1 MAFGAGT
8 DRCRR
13 GRGDP
18 ESGSVQISPDQER
31 SRGRWATVST
41 IAVMSRL
48 AQPARAEELE
58 VLALEVGMVVA
69 LLCREQWLP
78 WQVVGQ
84 AVRFGELPLVRLP
97 LRRTG
102 VPWSTMQR
110 LFGTRETVLVV
121 PRHHSV
127 CVRCGALGPCADEL
141 VERELRARVEAGEL
155 ARAPG
160 LGWEAPA

>member
-1 MAFGAGT
+1 M
-8 DRCRR
+8 
-13 GRGDP
+13 
-18 ESGSVQISPDQER
+18 
-31 SRGRWATVST
+31 ST
-41 IAVMSRL
+41 TAVMSRL
-48 AQPARAEELE
+48 AQPACAEELE

-69 LLCREQWLP
+69 LPCREQWLP

-110 LFGTRETVLVV
+110 LFGTCETVLVV

-127 CVRCGALGPCADEL
+127 CVRCGGLGPCADEL
-141 VERELRARVEAGEL
+141 VERELKARVEAGEL
-155 ARAPG
+155 ARAAG
-160 LGWEAPA
+160 LGWEATA